1 MMRTKHKGAFE
12 MRVLLAV
19 CFAIALDRVACAQEG
34 RFHYKGQGAIKCETF
49 VVFREIS
56 SELEDHLLKPPSTP
70 RHHAMR
76 APGVTNPQ
84 LLAGLVRN
92 RSSI

>member
-56 SELEDHLLKPPSTP
+56 SELEDKFFRLGGGIRKWD
-70 RHHAMR
+70 
-76 APGVTNPQ
+76 
-84 LLAGLVRN
+84 
-92 RSSI
+92 